1 MVVLPEFPESASE
14 TAQKPFLVVPGN
26 FWSGKGKRA
35 TDGARTRDVLDH
47 NQVLYQLSY
56 GRHAFPEGY
65 APASDQATGS
75 GTLVSGTYLLLF
87 ELSRG

>member
-1 MVVLPEFPESASE
+1 MVLPEFPESASE

-56 GRHAFPEGY
+56 GRRRMPEGTRV
-65 APASDQATGS
+65 PLVRS
-75 GTLVSGTYLLLF
+75 TLDP
-87 ELSRG
+87 ERIAIR